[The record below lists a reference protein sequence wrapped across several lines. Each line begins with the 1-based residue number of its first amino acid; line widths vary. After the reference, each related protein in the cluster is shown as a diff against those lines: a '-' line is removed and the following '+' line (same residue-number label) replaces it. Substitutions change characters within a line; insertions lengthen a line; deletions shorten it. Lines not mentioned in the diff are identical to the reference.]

1 MGTKI
6 MSTKGL
12 GRGLESVSELAND
25 GPDLSSYVS
34 VSNPP
39 IDSPRVAVLWMIFGS
54 VSFGTMNA
62 LVKWTSVNADVW
74 MIIFV
79 RSLVIA
85 LAVAIFARFQ
95 GISLKVNDSKKM
107 FLRCLTGLIA
117 MILYFTAL
125 SLIPIGQAVTLQYT
139 APLFVALLSGRLI
152 SEKVSSSVFLL
163 LTTAFVGIVLIVSP
177 DLNSISPHA
186 LIALG
191 SGLFAGLAYIFVRD
205 LRNTESPTSVVF
217 WFAAFSVLGSMI
229 QAFPDLSGLS
239 LEMIAAL
246 IGIGIGAGGGQVGIT
261 MAYHKANAAW
271 VSSFSYL
278 TVIIA
283 TIYGILLFDE
293 ILTMEIIIGGLMI
306 IGSGIAL
313 IFFAPPKS
321 DDKSSN

>member
-1 MGTKI
+1 MEIGV
-6 MSTKGL
+6 MSSKGL
-12 GRGLESVSELAND
+12 GRGLESVAELAKA
-25 GPDLSSYVS
+25 GPDLTSYVS
-34 VSNPP
+34 VPKLP
-39 IDSPRVAVLWMIFGS
+39 VDSPRVAVLWMIFGS
-54 VSFGTMNA
+54 ISFGTMNA

-85 LAVAIFARFQ
+85 IAVAIFAGFQ
-95 GISLKVNDSKKM
+95 DISLKVNDRKKM

-117 MILYFTAL
+117 MLLYFTAL

-152 SEKVSSSVFLL
+152 SEKVSSSVLILL
-163 LTTAFVGIVLIVSP
+163 LTAFVGIVLIVSP
-177 DLNSISPHA
+177 DLESIDSNA
-186 LIALG
+186 LLALG

-205 LRNTESPTSVVF
+205 LRKTESPSSVVF
-217 WFAAFSVLGSMI
+217 WFAAFSVLGSMV
-229 QAFPDLSGLS
+229 QAIPDLSNLS
-239 LEMIAAL
+239 FEMIAAL

-271 VSSFSYL
+271 VSAFSYL

-283 TIYGILLFDE
+283 TIYGIILFDE
-293 ILTMEIIIGGLMI
+293 ILTLKIIIGGLMI

-313 IFFAPPKS
+313 VFFTP
-321 DDKSSN
+321 SSAESESS

>member
-1 MGTKI
+1 MGIKL
-6 MSTKGL
+6 MSSKGL
-12 GRGLESVSELAND
+12 GRGLESVAELAKE
-25 GPDLSSYVS
+25 GPDLTSYVS
-34 VSNPP
+34 VPKLP

-54 VSFGTMNA
+54 ISFGTMNA

-95 GISLKVNDSKKM
+95 GISLKVKDRRKM

-117 MILYFTAL
+117 MLLYFTAL

-152 SEKVSSSVFLL
+152 SEKVSSSVLVLL
-163 LTTAFVGIVLIVSP
+163 MTAFIGIVLIVSP
-177 DLNSISPHA
+177 DFDSIDSNA
-186 LIALG
+186 LLALG

-205 LRNTESPTSVVF
+205 LRKTESPSSVVF
-217 WFAAFSVLGSMI
+217 WFAAFSVLGSTI
-229 QAFPDLSGLS
+229 QAVPNVSDLS
-239 LEMIAAL
+239 LEMVAAL
-246 IGIGIGAGGGQVGIT
+246 IGIGVGAGGGQVGIT

-271 VSSFSYL
+271 VSAFSYL

-283 TIYGILLFDE
+283 TIYGLILFDE
-293 ILTMEIIIGGLMI
+293 ILTLKIILGGLMI

-313 IFFAPPKS
+313 AFFTPP
-321 DDKSSN
+321 SSESEES

>member
-1 MGTKI
+1 MGIKL
-6 MSTKGL
+6 MSSKGL
-12 GRGLESVSELAND
+12 GRGLESVAELAKE
-25 GPDLSSYVS
+25 GPDLTSYVS
-34 VSNPP
+34 VPKLP

-54 VSFGTMNA
+54 ISFGTMNA

-95 GISLKVNDSKKM
+95 GISLKVKDRRKM

-117 MILYFTAL
+117 MLLYFTAL

-152 SEKVSSSVFLL
+152 SEKVSSSVLVLL
-163 LTTAFVGIVLIVSP
+163 MTAFIGIVLIVSP
-177 DLNSISPHA
+177 DFDSIDSNA
-186 LIALG
+186 LLALG

-205 LRNTESPTSVVF
+205 LRKTESPSSVVF
-217 WFAAFSVLGSMI
+217 WFAAFSVLGSTI
-229 QAFPDLSGLS
+229 QAVPNVSDLS
-239 LEMIAAL
+239 LEMVAAL
-246 IGIGIGAGGGQVGIT
+246 IGIGVGAGGGQVGIT

-271 VSSFSYL
+271 VSAFSYL

-283 TIYGILLFDE
+283 TIYGIILFDE
-293 ILTMEIIIGGLMI
+293 ILTLKIILGGLMI

-313 IFFAPPKS
+313 AFFTPP
-321 DDKSSN
+321 SSESEES